1 MVTGISGPGLF
12 LAALMVSS
20 KWFFDSDHNYRNV
33 AWVTV
38 GGNMYTLQQIN
49 KMEKELYSH
58 LDWNIFIDN
67 LDLYAFTSQL
77 EASFGFEGFREGASA
92 PSSPGGIYLSETSQP
107 EQL

>member
-20 KWFFDSDHNYRNV
+20 KWFFDSDRNYRNI

-67 LDLYAFTSQL
+67 LDLYAFAAQL
-77 EASFGFEGFREGASA
+77 EAGFSFEGFREGSPA
-92 PSSPGGIYLSETSQP
+92 PSSLGGIQLSDTPQP
-107 EQL
+107 KQS